1 MTRLNSEFVDR
12 PFFFSFLF
20 TWGIIEYFGKHFKS
34 VSAKI
39 VQETKLFF
47 VRIFP
52 GNYYTYR
59 VENIYNNSWVFF
71 QGVVLAVLRGAVLY
85 AQLPG
90 RLFSP
95 KVINK
100 KYRGFLPY
108 AIFGTLEKVALAK
121 NRISRIFILCTQ

>member
-34 VSAKI
+34 ISAKI

-95 KVINK
+95 KVIFNK
-100 KYRGFLPY
+100 QY
-108 AIFGTLEKVALAK
+108 
-121 NRISRIFILCTQ
+121 C

>member
-59 VENIYNNSWVFF
+59 VENIYNNSWVF
-71 QGVVLAVLRGAVLY
+71 
-85 AQLPG
+85 
-90 RLFSP
+90 
-95 KVINK
+95 
-100 KYRGFLPY
+100 
-108 AIFGTLEKVALAK
+108 
-121 NRISRIFILCTQ
+121 SRESS